1 MGIGKSKV
9 QTDKELEKTQKNEVI
24 DKTKKQK
31 KVTFDLTND
40 VNNSEISVENI
51 DKFID
56 ELLNDKNINIKY
68 IPDLAEREIYKNV
81 FLLLIRV
88 IDHTIKSSKI
98 EFLGHE
104 ITLSLKPTIKN

>member
-1 MGIGKSKV
+1 MGIGKSKIK
-9 QTDKELEKTQKNEVI
+9 TDRELEKNRNNEI
-24 DKTKKQK
+24 SEKIQK
-31 KVTFDLTND
+31 KVTFELPSN
-40 VNNSEISVENI
+40 EISVENI

-56 ELLNDKNINIKY
+56 ELLNDKNVNIKY
-68 IPDLAEREIYKNV
+68 IPDKAEKEIYKNV

-104 ITLSLKPTIKN
+104 ITLTLKPSKK